1 MYLFY
6 KQLKSNTMS
15 KLKLNFATRVVA
27 RVAPKYQGDSGRSGE
42 MTKVLAMTNA
52 PETKV
57 NLDKSIYAKTA
68 EEKQELKNAKL
79 KHKLNLKR

>member
-1 MYLFY
+1 
-6 KQLKSNTMS
+6 MS
-15 KLKLNFATRVVA
+15 KLKTNFATRVVA
-27 RVAPKYQGDSGRSGE
+27 LASPKYQGDSGRSGE
-42 MTKVLAMTNA
+42 MAKVLAMTNA

-79 KHKLNLKR
+79 KHKLSLKR